1 MKITLPYLR
10 EHKRYDDV
18 STAKLSDVMR
28 EGLSASRQHPAYVEV
43 CDDSNQ
49 SYVFFRDGQIYS
61 AGTARNGQLFETS
74 IKEFLLAAG
83 RMNHPK
89 AACFVLNNKILHSIL
104 ILFQKKPTLK
114 LLSSLV
120 DLDQV
125 LDRIEEEGKS
135 CIVSAS
141 QDDFLAVL
149 RYEKGE
155 VKALCH
161 ELSAPVPM
169 ERTFRDDFLVK
180 IYTLSAE
187 KPLTILVFEELLV
200 KYAVDAK
207 MIDPDYK
214 GDVTELFLV
223 KPPVITLEF
232 KEKEI
237 GNWMLDKPVFKIGRT
252 PDNDIAIDNLAV
264 SRLHAV
270 IEEDKGEFFI
280 KDCDS
285 LNGTLVNGTAVGRAA
300 LSAGDEIQI
309 GKHILV
315 FQKQSRREITLG
327 AQPQRFDQTVIM
339 HAGKPAAASSPSP
352 DSETPQPSEE
362 GAHPRPR
369 LVEKSDS
376 AGREFEIGDSMLTL
390 GKDEDADIE
399 VGGFFIARKH
409 AEISRENG
417 NFVLRHVAGHRKVK
431 VGGKPV
437 KEWVLR
443 DNDLIQIG
451 KKEFVFHE

>member
-1 MKITLPYLR
+1 MKIALPYLR
-10 EHKRYDDV
+10 EHKLFDGFSV
-18 STAKLSDVMR
+18 QKLDEVWR
-28 EGLSASRQHPAYVEV
+28 EGLAVSRQQPAYVEI
-43 CDDSNQ
+43 CDDTNQ
-49 SYVFFRDGQIYS
+49 CCVFFRDGQIYC
-61 AGTARNGQLFETS
+61 AGAVRNGQPVETS

-83 RMNHPK
+83 RMTSPK
-89 AACFVLNNKILHSIL
+89 AACFVLNNKILHSLL

-125 LDRIEEEGKS
+125 LDRIEEDGKS

-161 ELSAPVPM
+161 ELSAPIPL

-187 KPLTILVFEELLV
+187 KPLAILVYEDLLV

-207 MIDPDYK
+207 IIDTDFR
-214 GDVTELFLV
+214 GDVTDLFLT
-223 KPPVITLEF
+223 KPPIVTLEF

-237 GNWMLDKPVFKIGRT
+237 GNWMLDKPVFKVGRT

-264 SRLHAV
+264 SRLHAI
-270 IEEDKGEFFI
+270 IEEDKGEFYI

-285 LNGTLVNGTAVGRAA
+285 LNGTIVNGNPVGRAA
-300 LSAGDEIQI
+300 LNAGDKIQI

-315 FQKQSRREITLG
+315 FQKQSGREIALG
-327 AQPQRFDQTVIM
+327 AEPQRFDQTVIM
-339 HAGKPAAASSPSP
+339 QPGKPAP
-352 DSETPQPSEE
+352 TPAPIYSNEP
-362 GAHPRPR
+362 PRPR
-369 LVEKSDS
+369 LVENDKT
-376 AGREFEIGDSMLTL
+376 GNREFEIGESILTL
-390 GKDEDADIE
+390 GKDEAADVE
-399 VGGFFIARKH
+399 VDGFFVAKTH
-409 AEISRENG
+409 AEISRKNG
-417 NFVLRHVAGHRKVK
+417 NYVIRHVAGQRKVK

>member
-10 EHKRYDDV
+10 EHKRFECF
-18 STAKLSDVMR
+18 SAEKLNEVLR
-28 EGLSASRQHPAYVEV
+28 EGLTTSQQQPVYVEV
-43 CDDSNQ
+43 CDDTHQ
-49 SYVFFRDGQIYS
+49 CFVFLRDGQIYS
-61 AGTARNGQLFETS
+61 AGAERNGQLVETS

-83 RMNHPK
+83 RMSEPR
-89 AACFVLNNKILHSIL
+89 AACYVLNNKILHSIL
-104 ILFQKKPTLK
+104 ILFQKKPALK

-125 LDRIEEEGKS
+125 LDRIEDEGKS

-141 QDDFLAVL
+141 QDEFLAIL

-161 ELSAPVPM
+161 ELSAPIPL
-169 ERTFRDDFLVK
+169 ERSFRDDFLVK

-187 KPLTILVFEELLV
+187 KPLTILVYEDLLV

-207 MIDPDYK
+207 TVDRDYR
-214 GDVTELFLV
+214 GDVTELFLT
-223 KPPVITLEF
+223 KPPIVTLEF

-270 IEEDKGEFFI
+270 IEEDKGEFYV

-285 LNGTLVNGTAVGRAA
+285 LNGTIVNGNPVGRAI

-315 FQKQSRREITLG
+315 FQKQSRREIALG
-327 AQPQRFDQTVIM
+327 AEPQRFDQTVIM
-339 HAGKPAAASSPSP
+339 RPGKFAPAPTPEPVEAPE
-352 DSETPQPSEE
+352 SEGDPT
-362 GAHPRPR
+362 RPR
-369 LVEKSDS
+369 LTEK
-376 AGREFEIGDSMLTL
+376 AKTGEREFEIGESSLTL
-390 GKDEDADIE
+390 GKDETADIE
-399 VGGFFIARKH
+399 VDGFFVAKKH

-417 NFVLRHVAGHRKVK
+417 NYIIRHVAGHRKVK
-431 VGGKPV
+431 VGGRPI

-443 DNDLIQIG
+443 NNDHIQIG